1 MKYSN
6 LRHEE
11 ITIVKLLYS
20 EFHIFQ
26 ISIVVYI
33 YMLYLVDVL
42 LFILHFNICKISKT
56 APVEAVALTVIA
68 CAHFKLLVSY
78 ILFAFY

>member
-1 MKYSN
+1 MLNYC
-6 LRHEE
+6 
-11 ITIVKLLYS
+11 TQ
-20 EFHIFQ
+20 EFHTFQ

-33 YMLYLVDVL
+33 YMLYFVDVL
-42 LFILHFNICKISKT
+42 LFILHFTNICNLTKT
-56 APVEAVALTVIA
+56 APVEAVTLAVIA